1 VHMAYVPHTTKSWF
15 DRMYP
20 GDDVVDWIGF
30 DSYAYS
36 DPGYGHGDF
45 AEMLNRRMESRPS
58 WPGFYNWAVRKHG
71 DKPLMVAEWGVW
83 SSKKNP
89 EHKAD
94 FYREVGEQ
102 IRKFPKIR
110 AMVHFDTPHNRKG
123 QDSRVDTT
131 QAALKAYRRLGD
143 LPVFQV
149 QVTNGRS

>member
-1 VHMAYVPHTTKSWF
+1 VPHTTQSWF

-30 DSYAYS
+30 DTYAYS

-45 AEMLNRRMESRPS
+45 AEMLNRRMASRPS
-58 WPGFYNWAVRKHG
+58 WPGFYNWAVKKHSG
-71 DKPLMVAEWGVW
+71 KPLMIAEWGVW

-149 QVTNGRS
+149 QVDNGRS